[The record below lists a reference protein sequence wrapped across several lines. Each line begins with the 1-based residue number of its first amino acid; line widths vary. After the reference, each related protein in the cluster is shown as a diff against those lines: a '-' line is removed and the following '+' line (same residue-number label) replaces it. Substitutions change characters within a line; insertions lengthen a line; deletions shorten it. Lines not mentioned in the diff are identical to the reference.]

1 MKALNWI
8 ATVVATASVMFT
20 GCKSDDEATLS
31 AAEIEAA
38 QTTLN
43 GDIVVS
49 AHAWINGEDK
59 TLLSSGAP
67 IKLNF
72 EKSDGDKMNVWMDAI
87 QIGSMPFTVYF
98 GIVIEFAPL
107 NSWEKGELTDDGWV
121 RFSGSHGNISY
132 GARPSS
138 PVDTT
143 TDGDGSTM
151 AGYVN
156 TKTNEIQFTTS
167 FTAMN
172 VEISADRQDID
183 PSRVE
188 NYEAEKEQYEKDLEE
203 YKKTHNQ

>member
-1 MKALNWI
+1 MKLTNRIAAL
-8 ATVVATASVMFT
+8 AALAALMFT
-20 GCKSDDEATLS
+20 GCKSDDDATLS

-38 QTTLN
+38 KTTLS
-43 GDIVVS
+43 GDMVVS

-67 IKLNF
+67 IKINF
-72 EKSDGDKMNVWMDAI
+72 EESDGDKMNVWMNAI

-107 NSWEKGELTDDGWV
+107 NSWEQSELTGEGWV
-121 RFSGSHGNISY
+121 RFSGSHGNINY
-132 GARPSS
+132 GAKPSS
-138 PVDTT
+138 PIDTT
-143 TDGDGSTM
+143 TEGDGSTM

-156 TKTNEIQFTTS
+156 TKTKEIQFTTS

>member
-1 MKALNWI
+1 MKIQKAIAAL
-8 ATVVATASVMFT
+8 ASLACVTLT
-20 GCKSDDEATLS
+20 GCESDDEATLS

-43 GDIVVS
+43 GDMVVS

-67 IKLNF
+67 IKLKF
-72 EKSDGDKMNVWMDAI
+72 EKSDDDKMNVWMDAI

-107 NSWEKGELTDDGWV
+107 NSWEKNELTGDGWV

-132 GARPSS
+132 GAMPSS
-138 PVDTT
+138 PIDTT
-143 TDGDGSTM
+143 TKGDGSTM

-156 TKTNEIQFTTS
+156 TETKEIQFTTS
-167 FTAMN
+167 FSAMN

>member
-1 MKALNWI
+1 MKAINWI
-8 ATVVATASVMFT
+8 ATFVATASVMFT

-107 NSWEKGELTDDGWV
+107 NSWEKGELTDEGWV
-121 RFSGSHGNISY
+121 KFSGSHGNISY
-132 GARPSS
+132 EPGLHHLLTQQQRATAAPWQAMSTQKPMRFSS
-138 PVDTT
+138 
-143 TDGDGSTM
+143 
-151 AGYVN
+151 
-156 TKTNEIQFTTS
+156 
-167 FTAMN
+167 
-172 VEISADRQDID
+172 RQASQ
-183 PSRVE
+183 P
-188 NYEAEKEQYEKDLEE
+188 
-203 YKKTHNQ
+203 